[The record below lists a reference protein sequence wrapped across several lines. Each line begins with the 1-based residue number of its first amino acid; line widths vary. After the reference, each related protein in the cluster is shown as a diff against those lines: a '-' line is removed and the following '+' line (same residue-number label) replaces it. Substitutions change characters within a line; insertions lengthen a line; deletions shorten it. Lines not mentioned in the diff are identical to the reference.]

1 MTGNFDLSFLDRTLR
16 TTAVVFLVL
25 LPFGIYYFGVF
36 PTLAAFSGG
45 IWGMI
50 NLIFTSA
57 LVRSAI
63 RPDGADKNRSI
74 ILALIKFPLLYSS
87 GYFLLTVEKFN
98 SVHLLIG
105 FSSVMVVLILKALGR
120 MILSLDETKAEQQKQ
135 LGKVH

>member
-1 MTGNFDLSFLDRTLR
+1 MTSSFGLSFLDRTLR
-16 TTAVVFLVL
+16 TTAIVFLIM
-25 LPFGIYYFGVF
+25 LPFGIYYFGVY
-36 PTLAAFSGG
+36 PALAAYSGG

-50 NLIFTSA
+50 NLIFISA

-87 GYFLLTVEKFN
+87 GYFLLTIDKF
-98 SVHLLIG
+98 SPVHLLIG
-105 FSSVMVVLILKALGR
+105 FSAIMVVLVLKAFGR
-120 MILSLDETKAEQQKQ
+120 LILSLDEEKAEQSK